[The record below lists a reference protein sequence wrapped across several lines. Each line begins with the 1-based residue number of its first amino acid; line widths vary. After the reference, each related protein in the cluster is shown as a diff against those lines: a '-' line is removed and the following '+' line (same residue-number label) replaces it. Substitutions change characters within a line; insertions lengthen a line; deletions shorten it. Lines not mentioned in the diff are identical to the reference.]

1 MFPDSEI
8 ASMVLFWIT
17 AVDEFRQCQAT
28 ASLPRYAKCIPKL
41 GHLRVWYLLEEDS
54 VRQAS
59 AMWIGWNEFDILL
72 GDVRSL
78 KAKRS
83 IVRPIVAEI
92 KRRFAISVAEV
103 EDVSL
108 YRRTR
113 LGVSM
118 VSGDRNQIEETLNKV
133 EALIAN
139 RPEIE
144 LLAAKMRFVHSSD
157 F

>member
-1 MFPDSEI
+1 MLE
-8 ASMVLFWIT
+8 
-17 AVDEFRQCQAT
+17 DE
-28 ASLPRYAKCIPKL
+28 
-41 GHLRVWYLLEEDS
+41 RV
-54 VRQAS
+54 RKAIR
-59 AMWIGWNEFDILL
+59 MWIGWNEFDILL

-92 KRRFAISVAEV
+92 RKRFLISVAEV
-103 EDVSL
+103 EDASL

-118 VSGDRNQIEETLNKV
+118 VSGDRSHIEETLNKV
-133 EALIAN
+133 EEMLSR
-139 RPEIE
+139 RPEVE
-144 LLAAKMRFVHSSD
+144 LLASKMRLVQSSD